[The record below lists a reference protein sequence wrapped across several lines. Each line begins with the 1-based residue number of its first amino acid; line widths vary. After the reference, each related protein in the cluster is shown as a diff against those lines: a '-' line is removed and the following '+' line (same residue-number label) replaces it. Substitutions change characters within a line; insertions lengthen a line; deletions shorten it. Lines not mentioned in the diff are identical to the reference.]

1 MRLCISPALL
11 PSFALTLLLA
21 CAEGQHYDTATKG
34 NTGITSAGNS
44 QGSSSDSDSEGD
56 DTTSESGE
64 ATSESGEATSESG
77 EVTSESQGSDGPTGD
92 MTWTTSSGG
101 SSTTDDCGGPCDS
114 PPNGCYDL
122 IGECSGSEC
131 LYYPLDNAS
140 ACDDGDPCTDND
152 VCDSEGGCQGDLI
165 DCSAPAH
172 ASGGSCVDGACQ
184 GFTCEA
190 PWENCD
196 GNWDNGCEV
205 PVGVANQCDINGL
218 NAENG
223 CWTAY
228 CGNSNDPKGYNFG
241 DYYCFGCSTCHFA
254 SEGMIQW
261 CNHDTGNWYPP
272 EMNNSC
278 GAYLDL
284 VCGP

>member
-1 MRLCISPALL
+1 MALALL
-11 PSFALTLLLA
+11 VG
-21 CAEGQHYDTATKG
+21 CAEGQHYDSATKA
-34 NTGITSAGNS
+34 NTSITTANSS
-44 QGSSSDSDSEGD
+44 QGSDSDSDGDSEGD

-77 EVTSESQGSDGPTGD
+77 EATSESQGSGNPSGD
-92 MTWTTSSGG
+92 PSGNMTWTTSSGG

-131 LYYPLDNAS
+131 LYYPLDNTS

-152 VCDSEGGCQGDLI
+152 VCDGEGGCQGSMI
-165 DCSAPAH
+165 SCSPPAN
-172 ASGGSCVDGACQ
+172 ASGGSCVNGTCQ

-205 PVGVANQCDINGL
+205 PTGVANQCDINGL
-218 NAENG
+218 NPEGG

-241 DYYCFGCSTCHFA
+241 DYYCFACSTCQVA
-254 SEGMIQW
+254 GDLVQW
-261 CNHDTGNWYPP
+261 CSPDTGNWYPP
-272 EMNNSC
+272 GMGSC
-278 GAYLDL
+278 GGYLDL